1 MRGVHHDDDYHYIYD
16 DEFYLKE
23 ISTPKKPGTP
33 ITQAPPPVALDHPP
47 LPFSPPS
54 PPPPEKIKNINLRKR
69 N

>member
-33 ITQAPPPVALDHPP
+33 ITQAPPPVALDPP
-47 LPFSPPS
+47 LPPSPPS
-54 PPPPEKIKNINLRKR
+54 PPPQKK
-69 N
+69 